1 MTFHPLFSA
10 SVVSTGTVS
19 YTHLADAFEAK
30 HRFIAVY
37 KNMSSLDTKIPASIE
52 SVEVRRME
60 GRYPMEI
67 RAFRNLGKNTLIIGS
82 AALLHLYRAVTEG
95 RVQTTSFITVAGNC
109 VTNPCNLEVTI
120 GTSVDQVL
128 ERCGLS
134 REPSCL
140 IEGGAMHGIPVSYT
154 HLDVYKRQA

>member
-1 MTFHPLFSA
+1 
-10 SVVSTGTVS
+10 
-19 YTHLADAFEAK
+19 
-30 HRFIAVY
+30 
-37 KNMSSLDTKIPASIE
+37 MSSLDTKIPASIE

-109 VTNPCNLEVTI
+109 ITNPCNLEVTI

-140 IEGGAMHGIPVSYT
+140 IEGGAMHGILIQNPLHTMCVQLPVPSWLST
-154 HLDVYKRQA
+154 LTVRNSFTTALDAAAASKHVLPA